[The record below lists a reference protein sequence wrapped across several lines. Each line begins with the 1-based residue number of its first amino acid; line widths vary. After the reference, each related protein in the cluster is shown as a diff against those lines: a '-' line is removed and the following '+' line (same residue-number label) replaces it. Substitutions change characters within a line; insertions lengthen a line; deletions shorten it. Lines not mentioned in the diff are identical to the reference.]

1 MLFTAQGFTPSQQ
14 FGVDLREFFE
24 LLVEMAVMPD
34 AITSGLLLGRSLEQ
48 ELINFTHGQA
58 LRQIMKGAVFV
69 SPVMAVTLGF
79 TAAGEA
85 LDQGSA
91 QGVWEDLELREQKMF
106 ALAQGQR
113 GFAGGAVYPSHIY
126 G

>member
-1 MLFTAQGFTPSQQ
+1 ML
-14 FGVDLREFFE
+14 
-24 LLVEMAVMPD
+24 D
-34 AITSGLLLGRSLEQ
+34 AIASGLLLGRGLEQ
-48 ELINFTHGQA
+48 ELIDLTHGQA
-58 LRQIMKGAVFV
+58 LRQIMKGAMFV
-69 SPVMAVTLGF
+69 CPVMAVALGF

-91 QGVWEDLELREQKMF
+91 QRVWEDFELREQQMF

-113 GFAGGAVYPSHIY
+113 GFAGGSVYPSHMY